1 MFAIDVKEIKR
12 YICDSGLKQ
21 KTIAEKAGLDECK
34 LSLVLQ
40 EKRKLEATEYANIC
54 KAIGVPMNK
63 FLKPRLPD
71 GKKGA

>member
-12 YICDSGLKQ
+12 YISDSGLKQ
-21 KTIAEKAGLDECK
+21 KTIAKKAGLDECK
-34 LSLVLQ
+34 FSLVLQ

-71 GKKGA
+71 EKGA